1 MALVRVVA
9 SVVAAVVLGQRA
21 ALAEGAYTVPE
32 PHIQALRPKGVR
44 FSIPDEPGVELFAV
58 HANINKE
65 MRDLEAGQLSADVL
79 RPRDGRWVF
88 EDHKTA
94 LRPGDRIN
102 YWLYVKHGGLGFRRD
117 GGTFTVTELVDK
129 NAPASP
135 PLGSSQHCPQ
145 GCSHEGVSGGAVDP
159 LTEQR
164 LRHAEELHQQRM
176 RHAEELHRERL
187 HQLQLQQQQ
196 QQQRA
201 GHGPDGVGPG
211 ADVQDVSAFKRIGS
225 RR

>member
-1 MALVRVVA
+1 MALLRVLVRVL
-9 SVVAAVVLGQRA
+9 AAVVLGQRA
-21 ALAEGAYTVPE
+21 ALAEGVYSVPE

-44 FSIPDEPGVELFAV
+44 FSIPDEPGLELFAV
-58 HANINKE
+58 HANVNKE
-65 MRDLEAGQLSADVL
+65 MRDLEAGQLSADVV

-88 EDHKTA
+88 EDQKTA

-102 YWLYVKHGGLGFRRD
+102 YWLYVKRDGLGFRRD

-129 NAPASP
+129 KAPASP

-145 GCSHEGVSGGAVDP
+145 GCPHEGVSGGAVDP

-187 HQLQLQQQQ
+187 HQLQQQ

-201 GHGPDGVGPG
+201 GHGADGVGPG